1 MLNAI
6 NTRNIYMKIF
16 PPGKCRRKINIK
28 RKGGSE
34 DSQSE
39 AEEFRSWLESFTVRS
54 PGTFNC
60 TLTVEEGNQ

>member
-1 MLNAI
+1 
-6 NTRNIYMKIF
+6 MKIF